1 MISKYTY
8 KGLTWIDLESP
19 TADELTH
26 IMEGYSIPP
35 IVGEEMKN
43 VSFQSKVDLY
53 PNFIYLILHFP
64 EISHNGNKSV
74 EKEIDFI
81 VSNNFIITTHYEPID
96 SLHEF
101 SKTFEVDAILEKRM
115 DVDHAGFLFFHLI
128 KSLYVHTRY
137 QLNSVNILLKDVEN
151 KIFEGSE
158 GKMVASLSNINRTL
172 LDFRQAIRFHKEVLN
187 SFELAAKNFFGDKF
201 GYYISAII
209 SEYNKTQSTLD
220 SHKEILDDLRVTNDS
235 ILANKTKETMKI
247 LTIITFLISPITIIS
262 DIFVINSKFLQSQ
275 STSSYTLVLILMLA
289 ASLIAFIYI
298 KRKKWL

>member
-19 TADELTH
+19 KEEELLH
-26 IMEGYSIPP
+26 IMDEYSIPP
-35 IVGEEMKN
+35 VVGEEMKN
-43 VSFQSKVDLY
+43 LSLQSKVDLY

-64 EISHNGNKSV
+64 EISHEGYRSV

-81 VSNNFIITTHYEPID
+81 VGKEFIITTHYEPID

-115 DVDHAGFLFFHLI
+115 DVDHAGFLFFHII
-128 KSLYVHTRY
+128 KSLYVHSRR
-137 QLNSVNILLKDVEN
+137 QLDTVNYLLKDVER
-151 KIFEGSE
+151 KIFEGTE
-158 GKMVASLSNINRTL
+158 GKMVATISNINRTL
-172 LDFRQAIRFHKEVLN
+172 LDFRQAIRFHKEVLG
-187 SFELAAKNFFGDKF
+187 SFELAGKHFFGDKF

-220 SHKEILDDLRVTNDS
+220 SHKEILDDLRDTNDS

-275 STSSYTLVLILMLA
+275 SPRSYTLVLILMLLT
-289 ASLIAFIYI
+289 SLLVFIYI
-298 KRKKWL
+298 KRKKWF